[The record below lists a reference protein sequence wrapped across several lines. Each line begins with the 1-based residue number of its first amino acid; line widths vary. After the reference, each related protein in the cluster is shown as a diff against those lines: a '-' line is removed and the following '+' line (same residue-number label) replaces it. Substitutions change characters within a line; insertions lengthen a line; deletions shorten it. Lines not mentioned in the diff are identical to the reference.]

1 MKDYTYTQAMQRLEA
16 ILAQLE
22 EGSSNVDTLADLVK
36 EATELVKFCRAK
48 LRKTEDEVQNA
59 FEGMSWK
66 IWKNNYI
73 SYSIGIQCK
82 SADLAN
88 HLLLDRLQKF
98 TRDAHQNVLVNAR
111 NSN

>member
-36 EATELVKFCRAK
+36 EAAELVKFCRAK

-59 FEGMSWK
+59 FESMS
-66 IWKNNYI
+66 
-73 SYSIGIQCK
+73 
-82 SADLAN
+82 
-88 HLLLDRLQKF
+88 
-98 TRDAHQNVLVNAR
+98 
-111 NSN
+111 

>member
-36 EATELVKFCRAK
+36 EAAELVKFCRVK

-59 FEGMSWK
+59 FEGM
-66 IWKNNYI
+66 
-73 SYSIGIQCK
+73 G
-82 SADLAN
+82 
-88 HLLLDRLQKF
+88 
-98 TRDAHQNVLVNAR
+98 
-111 NSN
+111 

>member
-36 EATELVKFCRAK
+36 EAAELVKFCRAK

-59 FEGMSWK
+59 FEG
-66 IWKNNYI
+66 
-73 SYSIGIQCK
+73 IG
-82 SADLAN
+82 
-88 HLLLDRLQKF
+88 
-98 TRDAHQNVLVNAR
+98 
-111 NSN
+111 